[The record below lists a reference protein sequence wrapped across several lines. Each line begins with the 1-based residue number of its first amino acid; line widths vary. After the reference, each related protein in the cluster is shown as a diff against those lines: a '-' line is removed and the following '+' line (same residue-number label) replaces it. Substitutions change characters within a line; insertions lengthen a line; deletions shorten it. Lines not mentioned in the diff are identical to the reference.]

1 MRRYLLTKRL
11 LSVLY
16 RIFLV
21 RRFVP
26 RRARRLREGFNFDSC
41 IARTRFSAFKD
52 VLTGMSITEYYG
64 VYISHY

>member
-1 MRRYLLTKRL
+1 MRPYLLTKRL

-16 RIFLV
+16 R
-21 RRFVP
+21 RFVP
-26 RRARRLREGFNFDSC
+26 RRAGRLREGFNFDCC

-52 VLTGMSITEYYG
+52 LLNGISITEYYG